1 MNTARLDQILDE
13 LKRDA
18 PPAGAPFS
26 GAYHHAVEALV
37 EYRTYQRCAADAN
50 AVSRLTERRVSLA
63 ARREAAT
70 EEHEVAGYDRFVDRL
85 ARRIS
90 RLTADDFSPAAGH
103 RPTNNAKPGKPPS
116 GGGAGRR

>member
-1 MNTARLDQILDE
+1 MTPARLDQILDE

-18 PPAGAPFS
+18 PPAGSPFVQ
-26 GAYHHAVEALV
+26 AYDHAVEALV

-50 AVSRLTERRVSLA
+50 DVSRLTERRDSLA
-63 ARREAAT
+63 GRRAAST

-103 RPTNNAKPGKPPS
+103 RPTDNAEPGKPPS